1 MIVAKATI
9 EYYQRVQLVR
19 PTNVIRNVGHV
30 TSCDW
35 QLFGQGH
42 IQFERNVIEVLRCAA
57 TLRRNWN
64 TTNIIIC

>member
-19 PTNVIRNVGHV
+19 PTNVICNVGHV

-42 IQFERNVIEVLRCAA
+42 IQFERSVLEALRCAA
-57 TLRRNWN
+57 TFCHNWN
-64 TTNIIIC
+64 MIKL